1 MKDNSKWEVIP
12 NMKSSYI
19 FKKRTLILLFLM
31 AAGLIIIPGSNAAYE
46 RTPFSDGLAEKWHPG
61 SFCIPCHYTIA
72 GDEKARSISTGC
84 QCHKYSL
91 KNPIKPMQIDMT
103 KILDIHINMVCIKCH
118 VGQNKNISNLK
129 AADFHNVMKRIAC
142 TKCHTIENGRA
153 IKPKA
158 KICSDCH
165 AVDPHVVHGKKL
177 EKICMACHGEFGEKF
192 SNKSVDP
199 SEKMSLPSAISKLDT
214 NETFLTKDY
223 TSFGEFINKL
233 VLSIIKLSG
242 ES

>member
-19 FKKRTLILLFLM
+19 FKKRILILFVLIAGFLM
-31 AAGLIIIPGSNAAYE
+31 IPGSTAAYD
-46 RTPFSDGLAEKWHPG
+46 RPPFSDGLAEKWHPG

-84 QCHKYSL
+84 QCHKYQP
-91 KNPIKPMQIDMT
+91 KNPVKPMQIDMT

-129 AADFHNVMKRIAC
+129 AADFHMVMKRIAC
-142 TKCHTIENGRA
+142 TKCHTIENGKA

-177 EKICMACHGEFGEKF
+177 EKICMACHGEFGERF
-192 SNKSVDP
+192 VNKSIDP
-199 SEKMSLPSAISKLDT
+199 SEKIRLPSTIAKLET
-214 NETFLTKDY
+214 NEDVLAQEYSSVGDY
-223 TSFGEFINKL
+223 INKL
-233 VLSIIKLSG
+233 LSSIIQTIR
-242 ES
+242 